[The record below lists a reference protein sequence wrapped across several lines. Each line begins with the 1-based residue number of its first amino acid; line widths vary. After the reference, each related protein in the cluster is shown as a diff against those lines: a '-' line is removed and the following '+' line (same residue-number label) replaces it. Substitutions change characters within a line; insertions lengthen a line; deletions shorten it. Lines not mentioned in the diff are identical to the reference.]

1 MGITKIIKNI
11 TKMQIAII
19 WAVLTMIILLSIPY
33 LPVLEKSYEQNVII
47 QLTFFAFGVISLIGV
62 SIFIYKNKIG
72 DQNDRKHKR
81 HL

>member
-1 MGITKIIKNI
+1 MGITKIMKNI

-19 WAVLTMIILLSIPY
+19 WAILTMIILLSIPY

>member
-1 MGITKIIKNI
+1 MGITKIMKNI

-19 WAVLTMIILLSIPY
+19 WAILTVIILLSIPY

>member
-1 MGITKIIKNI
+1 MGITKIMKNI

>member
-19 WAVLTMIILLSIPY
+19 WSVLTMIILLSIPY
-33 LPVLEKSYEQNVII
+33 LPVLEKSYEQNAII
-47 QLTFFAFGVISLIGV
+47 QLTFFALGIISLIGV
-62 SIFIYKNKIG
+62 STFIYKNKIG
-72 DQNDRKHKR
+72 DQNDTKHKR

>member
-47 QLTFFAFGVISLIGV
+47 QLTFFVFGVISLIGV

>member
-1 MGITKIIKNI
+1 MGIIKVIKTI

-19 WAVLTMIILLSIPY
+19 WSALTMIILLSIPY
-33 LPVLEKSYEQNVII
+33 IPVLEKSYEQNVII

-62 SIFIYKNKIG
+62 GMFIYKNKIG
-72 DQNDRKHKR
+72 DQHDRKYKR